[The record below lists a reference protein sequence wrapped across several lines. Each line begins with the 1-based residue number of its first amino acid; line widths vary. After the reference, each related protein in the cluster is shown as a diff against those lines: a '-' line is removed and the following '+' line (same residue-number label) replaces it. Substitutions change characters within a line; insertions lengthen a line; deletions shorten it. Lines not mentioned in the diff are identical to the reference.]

1 MNYLITF
8 TILAAVAAW
17 CARAE
22 RKRMEREAARE
33 ARQRARYDFDALDAL
48 IRATRERPH
57 ESYAW
62 GAPGLE
68 RLATGADE
76 PIPYELGDFA
86 LWQAELEDQR

>member
-1 MNYLITF
+1 MDALITIA
-8 TILAAVAAW
+8 ILTTVIAW

-22 RKRMEREAARE
+22 RKRFEREAARE
-33 ARQRARYDFDALDAL
+33 AREQARRDWRAIDALV
-48 IRATRERPH
+48 IATREKPH

-62 GAPGLE
+62 GAAQHE

-86 LWQAELEDQR
+86 LWAAELEDQL